1 MGTAKIVLC
10 IDMLQ
15 SNKTQSDV
23 DREPAAPEMVSGAES
38 LQSFVSFVRRQF
50 PVIVF
55 VTLLAIALGL
65 IYVITA
71 RPSFTAQAQLLIDA
85 HKVQM
90 FQQQSV
96 LGDMPIDTAQV
107 ESQVEVLKSEN
118 IAYAVIKNL
127 HLTEDPEFVGSG
139 GGLLG
144 TLLGFVLSPFGSD
157 QADSEFVLTRH
168 ASRAFQDRLSIKR
181 VGLSYVIDIDFRS
194 YDPEHAAQI
203 ANAVGDAYIV
213 DQLEAKYQATRRAGV
228 WLQDR
233 IKELRDQVTNAER
246 AVVDFRTKNNIVSTG
261 GTDKRLVSEQQVAEL
276 SSQLVIARAN
286 TAETKARL
294 DRINSVLKVDSPN
307 ASLGETVADTLKS
320 DVVSKLR
327 SKYLE
332 LAGREADW
340 SAKYGH
346 DHIAVVNLRNQMR
359 EIRNNIFDELK
370 RLGETYK
377 SDYEIAKQREGGV
390 QKELAQAVSKAQE
403 TDTASVSLRELQSTA
418 QTYKSLYDNFLQRYM
433 ESVQQQ
439 SFPITEARVIST
451 ASRPLQKSNPITLLV
466 LAIAS
471 LGGMALGFGIG
482 MLRDLSDRVFRT
494 SEQVENLLQTACI
507 ALVPLLTPD
516 ERSHVLDNPKTN
528 VGPSDP
534 KTDARVQNTTST
546 IASSLFS
553 RSSEAIRSVSLVS
566 DLHGTIKSTKSKFD
580 AFAASLSDKGDPA
593 VAPSW
598 SSGDAPNSAGPRTIV
613 RDDDALWTVVNAPFS
628 RFTEGIRSIKL
639 AADLNGV
646 VKSNRV
652 IGLTSS
658 LPNEGKSTVAVALAQ
673 LMSQVSART
682 ILIDCDLR
690 NPSLSRTLA
699 PSAKSGLLEVIAGKA
714 SLEEVIWT
722 EPSISMAFLPVVMKF
737 RLAHS
742 NEILGSA
749 PMKKLFEQLRE
760 SYDYVVVDLP
770 PLAPIVDVHAATH
783 LVDSFVFVVEWG
795 RTKIDI
801 VEHALGHAQGVCDNL
816 LGVVLNKVDMNVFGR
831 YASHREN
838 YYYNKHYARYG
849 YTE

>member
-1 MGTAKIVLC
+1 
-10 IDMLQ
+10 MLQ
-15 SNKTQSDV
+15 SNETPFDIN
-23 DREPAAPEMVSGAES
+23 RAPAAPEIPSGSET
-38 LQSFVSFVRRQF
+38 LQALVSFVRRQF

-55 VTLLAIALGL
+55 VTLLAIALGVM
-65 IYVITA
+65 YVITA
-71 RPSFTAQAQLLIDA
+71 RPSFTGHAQLLIDA
-85 HKVQM
+85 RKVQM
-90 FQQQSV
+90 FQQQSI
-96 LGDMPIDTAQV
+96 LGDIPVDTAQV
-107 ESQVEVLKSEN
+107 ESQIAILKSEN
-118 IAYAVIKNL
+118 IASAVVKNL
-127 HLTEDPEFVGSG
+127 RLTEDPEFVGSG

-144 TLLGFVLSPFGSD
+144 TLFGFVLSQFESNQD
-157 QADSEFVLTRH
+157 RIASEFALNR
-168 ASRAFQDRLSIKR
+168 AAIRAFQDRLSIKR
-181 VGLSYVIDIDFRS
+181 IGLSYVIQIDFQS
-194 YDPEHAAQI
+194 YDPERAAEI
-203 ANAVGDAYIV
+203 ANAVADAYIA
-213 DQLEAKYQATRRAGV
+213 DQLEAKYQATRRAGA

-233 IKELRDQVTNAER
+233 IKELRDQVSIAER
-246 AVVDFRTKNNIVSTG
+246 AVVEFKQKNNIVSTG
-261 GTDKRLVSEQQVAEL
+261 NTDRPLLGQQQVAEL
-276 SSQLVIARAN
+276 SSQLVISRAS
-286 TAETKARL
+286 TAEAKARL
-294 DRINSVLKVDSPN
+294 DRINSVLKVDLPN
-307 ASLGETVADTLKS
+307 ASFGETVADTLKS

-327 SKYLE
+327 TQYLE
-332 LAGREADW
+332 LAAREADW
-340 SAKYGH
+340 SARYGH
-346 DHIAVVNLRNQMR
+346 DHLAVVQLRNQMR
-359 EIRNNIFDELK
+359 EIRNNIFAELK

-377 SDYEIAKQREGGV
+377 SDYEIAKQRQDGV
-390 QKELAQAVSKAQE
+390 QKELAQAVSQSQE

-439 SFPITEARVIST
+439 SFPITEARLISS
-451 ASRPLQKSNPITLLV
+451 ASRPLEKSSPKTLLV

-471 LGGMALGFGIG
+471 LGGMAFGFGIG

-494 SEQVENLLQTACI
+494 SEQVESLLKTDCI
-507 ALVPLLTPD
+507 ALVPLLTGD
-516 ERSHVLDNPKTN
+516 EIGQGSPSPRTD

-534 KTDARVQNTTST
+534 KTDARDQSTTST
-546 IASSLFS
+546 IANSLLS
-553 RSSEAIRSVSLVS
+553 RSSEAIRSFSLVS
-566 DLHGTIKSTKSKFD
+566 DLHGSIKSTKGKID
-580 AFAASLSDKGDPA
+580 AFASSLSDQDKPA
-593 VAPSW
+593 VGLAPKP
-598 SSGDAPNSAGPRTIV
+598 GNAPISNVPRTIV
-613 RDDDALWTVVNAPFS
+613 RGEDAYWTVVNAPFS
-628 RFTEGIRSIKL
+628 RFTEAIRSIKL

-658 LPNEGKSTVAVALAQ
+658 LPNVGKSTVAVALAQ

-682 ILIDCDLR
+682 ILVDCDLR
-690 NPSLSRTLA
+690 NPSLSRMLA
-699 PSAKSGLLEVIAGKA
+699 PNAKSGLLEVIAGKA

-749 PMKKLFEQLRE
+749 LMKKLFEQLRE

-783 LVDSFVFVVEWG
+783 LVDSFVFVIEWG

-801 VEHALGHAQGVCDNL
+801 VKHALGHAHGVCDNL
-816 LGVVLNKVDMNVFGR
+816 LGVVLNKADMNVFGR